1 MIVLYVYLIII
12 NAAGFLFMLI
22 DKLKAQKDLWRIPE
36 RTLMTVALMG
46 GSFGTLLGMNLFR
59 HKTKKDNFRIGVP
72 LILSVQIILAVLILI
87 FIQK

>member
-1 MIVLYVYLIII
+1 MTVLYTYLIII
-12 NAAGFLFMLI
+12 NAAGFLFMLV
-22 DKLKAQKDLWRIPE
+22 DKRKAQKDLWRIPE

-59 HKTKKDNFRIGVP
+59 HKTKKDNFRIGIP
-72 LILSVQIILAVLILI
+72 LILSVQIILAALIYI

>member
-1 MIVLYVYLIII
+1 MTVLYTYLIII

-22 DKLKAQKDLWRIPE
+22 DKHRAQENMWRIPE

-46 GSFGTLLGMNLFR
+46 GSFGTLLGMKLFR
-59 HKTKKDNFRIGVP
+59 HKTKKDKFRIGIP
-72 LILSVQIILAVLILI
+72 MILSVQILLVVLIYI